1 STLVVCLG
9 EFGRTPKI
17 NEDAGRDH
25 WPDCYSMVLAGGG
38 IPGGRIYGASNRTA
52 SYPVRDDV
60 APWDIAA
67 TMYHLIGIDPSVHI
81 VNREGQPRPVAR
93 GQVISGLF

>member
-1 STLVVCLG
+1 MVCLG

-25 WPDCYSMVLAGGG
+25 WPDCYSLLLAGGG
-38 IPGGRIYGASNRTA
+38 IPGGSIYGASNRTA
-52 SYPVRDDV
+52 AYPVRDDV

-67 TMYHLIGIDPSVHI
+67 TIYHLIGIDPSVQI
-81 VNREGQPRPVAR
+81 VNREGQPLPVAR
-93 GQVISGLF
+93 GQIISGLF